1 MLGRWRQ
8 PEDLDA
14 PARIPPVHPGCPSII
29 SFLRD
34 FFRSYKSFTDRQ
46 IDVIEIMMGRL
57 YERWGISD
65 STDFSRLSPED
76 YPILSDLYALIE
88 QEYRNFDEGKYQL
101 YTAAILQEILLGLH
115 SMCKGAESKFFNG
128 HTNVTSSRF
137 VVFGVKGLLQ
147 ASKNVR
153 SAMLFNVLSYLSD
166 KLLTEGNTVAA
177 LDELYIWLSDNVA
190 VGTTIIEYIR
200 NCLKRVRKK
209 DLPCCWL
216 RRIWRTSTRKGS
228 GS

>member
-1 MLGRWRQ
+1 MSGQYRINPLEPKCWDDGGS

-14 PARIPPVHPGCPSII
+14 PAAFRQSTRLSQHI

-128 HTNVTSSRF
+128 HTNVT
-137 VVFGVKGLLQ
+137 
-147 ASKNVR
+147 
-153 SAMLFNVLSYLSD
+153 
-166 KLLTEGNTVAA
+166 
-177 LDELYIWLSDNVA
+177 
-190 VGTTIIEYIR
+190 
-200 NCLKRVRKK
+200 VRKGRA
-209 DLPCCWL
+209 
-216 RRIWRTSTRKGS
+216 RRCDRNRAFLTSS
-228 GS
+228 AVSV